1 VYVNIK
7 LRLFVY
13 LFLRHIVVVY
23 KLIGGAKMKRLSL
36 LRKKH
41 DMSQSELAEKLG
53 VTQQTISKYENGS
66 REPDTETLKLL
77 SSIFDVSIDYLL
89 GNTNIKNTTDSAD
102 KIAESINDDPELAQ
116 FWDSLKDREDLKLL
130 FKQTRDMSPNDIKKI
145 IRIIK
150 AIEDEEDRNDG

>member
-1 VYVNIK
+1 
-7 LRLFVY
+7 
-13 LFLRHIVVVY
+13 
-23 KLIGGAKMKRLSL
+23 MKRLSL
-36 LRKKH
+36 LRKKY